1 MIDED
6 LNVLQEYKRSTKV
19 YDGHRYDDC
28 PNFVKGHVPELYIEN
43 ERIKIRYLPCPCK
56 IKHDEERFDSQLIT
70 SHHMQRDTLH
80 AKLKD
85 IYMNNRERL
94 DVAMA
99 ADQSVQ
105 QLLTM
110 KSKGIIFI
118 WSFWYRKII
127 HIGCYCK
134 ST

>member
-1 MIDED
+1 
-6 LNVLQEYKRSTKV
+6 
-19 YDGHRYDDC
+19 
-28 PNFVKGHVPELYIEN
+28 
-43 ERIKIRYLPCPCK
+43 
-56 IKHDEERFDSQLIT
+56 
-70 SHHMQRDTLH
+70 MQRDTLH

-99 ADQSVQ
+99 ADQICTAITNDEKV
-105 QLLTM
+105 
-110 KSKGIIFI
+110 KGYIYMVL
-118 WSFWYRKII
+118 WYRKII

>member
-1 MIDED
+1 
-6 LNVLQEYKRSTKV
+6 
-19 YDGHRYDDC
+19 
-28 PNFVKGHVPELYIEN
+28 
-43 ERIKIRYLPCPCK
+43 
-56 IKHDEERFDSQLIT
+56 
-70 SHHMQRDTLH
+70 MQSS
-80 AKLKD
+80 KD

-99 ADQSVQ
+99 ADQICTAITNDEKV
-105 QLLTM
+105 
-110 KSKGIIFI
+110 KGVIFI

>member
-6 LNVLQEYKRSTKV
+6 LNVLQEYKDQQKV

-56 IKHDEERFDSQLIT
+56 LNMMRNDLIHNLLHLT
-70 SHHMQRDTLH
+70 ICKEIHFMQ
-80 AKLKD
+80 KLKD

-99 ADQSVQ
+99 ADQICTAITNDEKV
-105 QLLTM
+105 
-110 KSKGIIFI
+110 KGLYLYGP
-118 WSFWYRKII
+118 WYRKII

>member
-1 MIDED
+1 
-6 LNVLQEYKRSTKV
+6 
-19 YDGHRYDDC
+19 
-28 PNFVKGHVPELYIEN
+28 
-43 ERIKIRYLPCPCK
+43 
-56 IKHDEERFDSQLIT
+56 
-70 SHHMQRDTLH
+70 MQRDTLH

-99 ADQSVQ
+99 ADQICTAITNDEKV
-105 QLLTM
+105 
-110 KSKGIIFI
+110 KGLYLYGP
-118 WSFWYRKII
+118 FWYRKII